1 MFCLTISKILELF
14 SRFPYVLALGDC
26 EKKHYLHLEHRWG
39 GIDVSMVR
47 HLRVNERVSK
57 RLFLLPYLDS
67 LSLVF
72 ELLVRAPGD
81 PLAVVLSAL
90 I

>member
-39 GIDVSMVR
+39 GIDISM
-47 HLRVNERVSK
+47 HISLMYCKICIHTFEIFAPEWPLTLRDFQPF
-57 RLFLLPYLDS
+57 LAFLLYS
-67 LSLVF
+67 TTVS
-72 ELLVRAPGD
+72 EQ
-81 PLAVVLSAL
+81 
-90 I
+90 

>member
-39 GIDVSMVR
+39 GIDVSMGE
-47 HLRVNERVSK
+47 NK
-57 RLFLLPYLDS
+57 NPYLKLGLD
-67 LSLVF
+67 
-72 ELLVRAPGD
+72 
-81 PLAVVLSAL
+81 
-90 I
+90 